1 MDRLR
6 VKPTIPRCLNLP
18 PLGTVEAL
26 SPQAQKSCKACV
38 HTSAE
43 QIRKCMKRTQT
54 SNATYF
60 LIFWMSVKL
69 VNSRRPSDSEF
80 HLKLFLEMFRHVSV
94 KRCIIVRRA
103 IGIQVFYIQFMNERQ
118 LASQNNVLIKYFTSS
133 FISENVRYASNGE
146 CIIVRIYLVINVV
159 FLRGDSRVKWT
170 SM

>member
-1 MDRLR
+1 MKCWTVDRLR

-26 SPQAQKSCKACV
+26 SPQGQTSCKACV

-60 LIFWMSVKL
+60 LSFGMSVKL

-80 HLKLFLEMFRHVSV
+80 HLKLFLEIFRHVSI

-103 IGIQVFYIQFMNERQ
+103 IGIQVFIFNFWMSDNLQVKTMFWLSISPQALFPKMSDTLRTG
-118 LASQNNVLIKYFTSS
+118 SVL
-133 FISENVRYASNGE
+133 
-146 CIIVRIYLVINVV
+146 
-159 FLRGDSRVKWT
+159 
-170 SM
+170 